1 MFWLVSTIAT
11 TANIR
16 IWSKYITENSVPN
29 EYIYISAKKGNSNK
43 INR

>member
-29 EYIYISAKKGNSNK
+29 EYIYQQRNVIVIK
-43 INR
+43 